1 MKPRMAEEAFI
12 IPADEPSGSGSVSP
26 SSVDPLPSVSSNESG
41 ISATGSSAAES
52 SVCLRFLLR
61 FGMISLPENS
71 TGTEISENVLTFVHH
86 RDPNCSLTSAGTT
99 CSEQALSL
107 GTKNRLTT
115 GENLIS

>member
-26 SSVDPLPSVSSNESG
+26 SSVDPLPSVSSTESG
-41 ISATGSSAAES
+41 ISATGSSAAAS

-71 TGTEISENVLTFVHH
+71 TGTEISENVLKFVHWH
-86 RDPNCSLTSAGTT
+86 RREQHVPN
-99 CSEQALSL
+99 
-107 GTKNRLTT
+107 KHFH
-115 GENLIS
+115 

>member
-71 TGTEISENVLTFVHH
+71 TGTEISENVLTFVHWH
-86 RDPNCSLTSAGTT
+86 RREKHVP
-99 CSEQALSL
+99 
-107 GTKNRLTT
+107 
-115 GENLIS
+115 